1 MVVMVISIMV
11 VMVISIMVVM
21 VMIIWH
27 GSHGCHGCHGPHGI
41 YGHLGHDHQDR
52 EDRQDN
58 HDIRDRHDRK
68 VREDRQ
74 IWHLDL
80 TFSSSNDEIYVNVN
94 LYCFFYQRLPT
105 NQLISI
111 NNIIYIMIYF
121 SPCSS
126 FSPLNRTGNGE
137 NDGKP
142 EQLNPLFQH
151 FTGSEYSRP
160 SHASRIQNKS
170 VLIIAKIFTD
180 CNSRAENRSWS
191 LVALLGLLWLRSLI
205 SYEVMVLIKTLL
217 SMPLSHMINKSF
229 LLGYALKYQKL

>member
-1 MVVMVISIMV
+1 MYFRWPRCPLADSVHRKTAET
-11 VMVISIMVVM
+11 
-21 VMIIWH
+21 IIRVNAYCLRIVPQWE
-27 GSHGCHGCHGPHGI
+27 S
-41 YGHLGHDHQDR
+41 R
-52 EDRQDN
+52 VKWE
-58 HDIRDRHDRK
+58 
-68 VREDRQ
+68 
-74 IWHLDL
+74 
-80 TFSSSNDEIYVNVN
+80 SNDEIYVNVN

-217 SMPLSHMINKSF
+217 SMPLSHMIN
-229 LLGYALKYQKL
+229 